1 MEAATIQGMQTV
13 IYPVGDV
20 ARARA
25 LFRALL
31 GVDPY
36 TDGPYYVGFRA
47 AGQEIG
53 LDPHGHRQGMTGY
66 WHVADI
72 RAALRSLLDAGAQV
86 IEDVRT
92 VGPGRLI
99 ASVRDPD
106 GNIIG
111 LLQSS

>member
-1 MEAATIQGMQTV
+1 MTHGMRTI
-13 IYPVGDV
+13 IYPVTDV
-20 ARARA
+20 ARGRA

-31 GVDPY
+31 GADPY
-36 TDGPYYVGFRA
+36 TDKPYYVGFRA
-47 AGQEIG
+47 GDQEIG

-66 WHVADI
+66 WHVPDI
-72 RAALRSLLDAGAQV
+72 RATLQSLLDAGAEA
-86 IEDVRT
+86 IEDPKD
-92 VGPGRLI
+92 VGQGRLI

>member
-1 MEAATIQGMQTV
+1 MTHGMRTI
-13 IYPVGDV
+13 IYPVTDV
-20 ARARA
+20 ARGRA

-31 GVDPY
+31 GTDPY
-36 TDGPYYVGFRA
+36 TDKPYYVGFRA
-47 AGQEIG
+47 GDQEIG

-66 WHVADI
+66 WHVSDI
-72 RAALRSLLDAGAQV
+72 RATLQSLLDAGAEAM
-86 IEDVRT
+86 EDPKD
-92 VGPGRLI
+92 VGQGRLI